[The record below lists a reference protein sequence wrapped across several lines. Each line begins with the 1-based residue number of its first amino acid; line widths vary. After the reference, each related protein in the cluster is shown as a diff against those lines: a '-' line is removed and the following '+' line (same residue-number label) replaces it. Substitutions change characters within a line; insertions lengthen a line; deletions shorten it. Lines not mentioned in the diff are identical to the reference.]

1 MPIWCFPNILRLMQV
16 HITKFG
22 TNVSDKML
30 LSPAKC
36 QGYSFSIELVS
47 LAHFLHTFWRR
58 IFPLLYSI
66 NWSNFIVW
74 LPLLCEILGNM
85 CIAIVSKPGCD
96 AMNFEV
102 KDFELK
108 AFFLKSCYSRLRLW
122 VGFFIYFKF
131 TGVFFYLMFL
141 IDV

>member
-1 MPIWCFPNILRLMQV
+1 M
-16 HITKFG
+16 
-22 TNVSDKML
+22 
-30 LSPAKC
+30 LSPHIRLFKKIKR
-36 QGYSFSIELVS
+36 GLELVY
-47 LAHFLHTFWRR
+47 LPHFLNNFWRK
-58 IFPLLYSI
+58 ILLFIYSI
-66 NWSNFIVW
+66 NWPNFIVW
-74 LPLLCEILGNM
+74 LSLLCEILGNM

-131 TGVFFYLMFL
+131 TPFCFKAGL
-141 IDV
+141 ILNDLYDTTCMTYNRFSNF